1 MAVAM
6 MSDDNRRTAEAVAH
20 DLGIERVFAEADVRP
35 EQKADYVRRLQEE
48 GKRVAMV
55 GDSVNY
61 VRLGWRAQRAARLRS
76 PGDQ

>member
-1 MAVAM
+1 M

-20 DLGIERVFAEADVRP
+20 DLGIERVFAEVRP

-48 GKRVAMV
+48 GKRVAMM

-61 VRLGWRAQRAARLRS
+61 VCLGWRAQRAARLRS